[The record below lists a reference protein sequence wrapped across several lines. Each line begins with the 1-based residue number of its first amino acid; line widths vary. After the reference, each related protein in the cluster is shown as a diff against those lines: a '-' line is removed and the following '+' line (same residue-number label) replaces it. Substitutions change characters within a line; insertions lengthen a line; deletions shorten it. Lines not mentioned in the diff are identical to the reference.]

1 VILVDSN
8 VLIDIYDRDPQ
19 WFDWSSRQ
27 IDEALGRDSLA
38 VTPVVVA
45 EVGPRFGRLDDFLTS
60 LRRFAIG
67 VEALTEEAAFRGGV
81 AFRTHRAACE
91 GPKSILADFLIGG
104 QAEADGASILTRDP
118 ALYRRYFPTV
128 PLICPDKD
136 DHD

>member
-81 AFRTHRAACE
+81 AFRTHRAAR
-91 GPKSILADFLIGG
+91 GPEIDPCGFFDRRAGGGRWRFHFDPRSRTLSPILSHRSADFP
-104 QAEADGASILTRDP
+104 E
-118 ALYRRYFPTV
+118 
-128 PLICPDKD
+128 
-136 DHD
+136 